1 MAIAE
6 SLKNQ
11 RILLAGCGNLGGAIA
26 TLLQQSGADVFGL
39 RRRTDQLPR
48 GITPVAADLT
58 QPATLSGKLPPRLNQ
73 VIYCLTPSDYTEQGY
88 HAAYVKGLE
97 NLLCELQGQTPN
109 RLFFISSTG
118 VYGQDDNNWVD
129 EESPTQPSRFSGQQ
143 VLLGEQT
150 ALASRIP
157 ATVVRFS
164 GIYGPSRQG
173 FLQAV
178 IDGRLNPPSYS
189 NYSNRI
195 HEQDAARAVAHLSA
209 MAAAGD
215 TLQSCY
221 LASDCEP
228 IRLDQVVRWV
238 RQHTDCEAPAKDARG
253 GGRVGSK
260 LCSNRRLLK
269 TGFQFRYPDFRAG
282 YRELI
287 EQRKGA

>member
-26 TLLQQSGADVFGL
+26 TLLLQSGAEVFGL
-39 RRRTDQLPR
+39 RRRTDQLPQ
-48 GITPVAADLT
+48 GVAPITADLT
-58 QPATLSGKLPPRLNQ
+58 LPETLSDKLPPRLDQ
-73 VIYCLTPSDYTEQGY
+73 VIYCLTPSNYTEQGY

-97 NLLCELQGQTPN
+97 NLLWELQGQTPN

-118 VYGQDDNNWVD
+118 VYGQNDDGWVD
-129 EESPTQPSRFSGQQ
+129 ERSPTQPSSFSGQQ

-150 ALASRIP
+150 ALASCIA

-164 GIYGPSRQG
+164 GLYGPSRQS

-178 IDGRLNPPSYS
+178 IDGRLNPPAHS

-195 HEQDAARAVAHLSA
+195 HEQDAVRAMMHLSS
-209 MAAAGD
+209 MAASGGS
-215 TLQSCY
+215 LQTCY

-238 RQHTDCEAPAKDARG
+238 REHTDCEEPAEDARDG
-253 GGRVGSK
+253 SRVGSK

-269 TGFQFRYPDFRAG
+269 TGFEFRYPDFRAG

-287 EQRKGA
+287 DQRKGA

>member
-6 SLKNQ
+6 GLKNQ

-26 TLLQQSGADVFGL
+26 TLLLQSGADVFGL
-39 RRRTDQLPR
+39 RRSTDQLPQD
-48 GITPVAADLT
+48 ITPVTADLT
-58 QPATLSGKLPPRLNQ
+58 QLATLKDALPPRLGQ
-73 VIYCLTPSDYTEQGY
+73 VIYCLTPSAYTAQGY
-88 HAAYVKGLE
+88 HAAYVEGLE
-97 NLLCELQGQTPN
+97 NLLRELQGQTPN

-118 VYGQDDNNWVD
+118 VYGQDDNGWVD
-129 EESPTQPSRFSGQQ
+129 EESATQPSGFSGQQ

-150 ALASRIP
+150 ALAGRIP

-178 IDGRLNPPSYS
+178 MDGRLNPPEHS

-195 HEQDAARAVAHLSA
+195 HQQDAARAIVHLST
-209 MAAAGD
+209 MAAAGE
-215 TLQSCY
+215 TLQPCY

-228 IRLDQVVRWV
+228 VRLDQVVRWV
-238 RQHTDCEAPAKDARG
+238 RQYTDCKKPARDARS
-253 GGRVGSK
+253 GGRAGSK

-269 TGFQFRYPDFRAG
+269 TGFEFWYPDFRAG

-287 EQRKGA
+287 DQRKDA

>member
-26 TLLQQSGADVFGL
+26 TRLLQSGAEVFGL
-39 RRRTDQLPR
+39 RRRTDQLPQ

-58 QPATLSGKLPPRLNQ
+58 QPATLKNTLPPRLDQ

-88 HAAYVKGLE
+88 HAAYVTALE
-97 NLLCELQGQTPN
+97 NLLVELKGQTPS
-109 RLFFISSTG
+109 RLFFVSSTG
-118 VYGQDDNNWVD
+118 VYGQDDNGWVD
-129 EESPTQPSRFSGQQ
+129 ERSPTQPSGFSGQQ

-150 ALASRIP
+150 ALASSVA

-178 IDGRLNPPSYS
+178 INGRLKPPAHSH
-189 NYSNRI
+189 YSNRI
-195 HEQDAARAVAHLSA
+195 HEQDAARAIVHLST
-209 MAAAGD
+209 MAAASE

-228 IRLDQVVRWV
+228 ARLDQVVQWI
-238 RQHTDCEAPAKDARG
+238 RQHTDCVAPADDARD
-253 GGRVGSK
+253 GGRAGSK

-282 YRELI
+282 YRELTD
-287 EQRKGA
+287 QRKGA

>member
-26 TLLQQSGADVFGL
+26 ILLLQSGAEVFGL
-39 RRRTDQLPR
+39 RRRTDQLPQ

-58 QPATLSGKLPPRLNQ
+58 QPATLKNTLPPRLDQ

-88 HAAYVKGLE
+88 HAAYVTALE
-97 NLLCELQGQTPN
+97 NLLVELQGQAPS
-109 RLFFISSTG
+109 RFFFVSSTG
-118 VYGQDDNNWVD
+118 VYGKDDNGWVD
-129 EESPTQPSRFSGQQ
+129 ERSPTQPSGFSGQQ

-150 ALASRIP
+150 ALASSVA

-178 IDGRLNPPSYS
+178 INGRLKPPAHSH
-189 NYSNRI
+189 YSNRI
-195 HEQDAARAVAHLSA
+195 HEQDAARAIVHLST
-209 MAAAGD
+209 MAAASE

-228 IRLDQVVRWV
+228 ARLDQVVQWI
-238 RQHTDCEAPAKDARG
+238 RQHTDCVAPADDARD
-253 GGRVGSK
+253 GGRAGSK

-282 YRELI
+282 YRELTD
-287 EQRKGA
+287 QRKGA

>member
-26 TLLQQSGADVFGL
+26 SLLLQSGAEVFGL
-39 RRRTDQLPR
+39 RRRTDRLPQ
-48 GITPVAADLT
+48 GVTPIAADLT
-58 QPATLSGKLPPRLNQ
+58 QPETLSGKLPPRLDQ

-97 NLLCELQGQTPN
+97 NLLCELQGQTPC

-118 VYGQDDNNWVD
+118 VYGQDDNGWGD
-129 EESPTQPSRFSGQQ
+129 EESPTQPGVFSGQQ

-150 ALASRIP
+150 ALASPIP

-164 GIYGPSRQG
+164 GIYGPSRQS

-178 IDGRLNPPSYS
+178 MDGRLNPPGHSH
-189 NYSNRI
+189 YSNRI
-195 HEQDAARAVAHLSA
+195 HEQDAVRAMVHLSA
-209 MAAAGD
+209 MAAEGD

-228 IRLDQVVRWV
+228 VRLDQVVRWV
-238 RQHTDCEAPAKDARG
+238 RQHTDCEEPTEDARG
-253 GGRVGSK
+253 GGRAGSK
-260 LCSNRRLLK
+260 RCSNRRLLT
-269 TGFQFRYPDFRAG
+269 TGFEFQYPDFRAG

-287 EQRKGA
+287 DQRKGA

>member
-26 TLLQQSGADVFGL
+26 TLLLQSGAEVFGL

-58 QPATLSGKLPPRLNQ
+58 QPVTLESTLPPRLDQ
-73 VIYCLTPSDYTEQGY
+73 VVYCLTPSDYTEQGY
-88 HAAYVKGLE
+88 HTAYVEGLE
-97 NLLCELQGQTPN
+97 NLLCELRNQTPH

-118 VYGQDDNNWVD
+118 VYGQNDDACVD
-129 EESPTQPSRFSGQQ
+129 EESPTQPSVFSGQQ

-150 ALASRIP
+150 ALASSIP

-164 GIYGPSRQG
+164 GIYGPSRQS

-178 IDGRLNPPSYS
+178 IDGRLNPPIHS

-195 HEQDAARAVAHLSA
+195 HELDAARAIVYLST
-209 MAAAGD
+209 MATGGE

-228 IRLDQVVRWV
+228 ARLDQVVEWI
-238 RQHTDCEAPAKDARG
+238 RQQTDCKTPAEDARG

-260 LCSNRRLLK
+260 LCINRRLLE

-282 YRELI
+282 YRKLI
-287 EQRKGA
+287 DQRKGA

>member
-26 TLLQQSGADVFGL
+26 TQLLHSGANVFGL
-39 RRRTDQLPR
+39 RRRTDQLPQ

-58 QPATLSGKLPPRLNQ
+58 QPASLKNALPPDLNQ
-73 VIYCLTPSDYTEQGY
+73 VIYCLTPSDYNEQGY
-88 HAAYVKGLE
+88 HAAYVTSLQ
-97 NLLCELQGQTPN
+97 NLLVELQGQAPS

-129 EESPTQPSRFSGQQ
+129 EESPTQPSGFSGQQ

-150 ALASRIP
+150 ALAGNIP

-178 IDGRLNPPSYS
+178 IEGQLNPPAHS

-195 HEQDAARAVAHLSA
+195 HEQDAVRTIVHLST
-209 MAAAGD
+209 MAAAGG

-228 IRLDQVVRWV
+228 VRLDKVVQWIH
-238 RQHTDCEAPAKDARG
+238 QQADCKAPIDNARS
-253 GGRVGSK
+253 GGRAGSK
-260 LCSNRRLLK
+260 LCSNKRLLE

-287 EQRKGA
+287 NQRQGV

>member
-1 MAIAE
+1 
-6 SLKNQ
+6 
-11 RILLAGCGNLGGAIA
+11 
-26 TLLQQSGADVFGL
+26 VFGL
-39 RRRTDQLPR
+39 RRRTDQLPQ
-48 GITPVAADLT
+48 GIAPVAADLT
-58 QPATLSGKLPPRLNQ
+58 QPATLESTLPPKLDQ

-97 NLLCELQGQTPN
+97 NLLSELQGQTPN
-109 RLFFISSTG
+109 RLIFISSTG

-129 EESPTQPSRFSGQQ
+129 EESPTQPGGFNGQQ

-164 GIYGPSRQG
+164 GIYGPSRQS

-178 IDGRLNPPSYS
+178 IDGRLNPPAQS

-195 HEQDAARAVAHLSA
+195 HEQDAVRAVVHLSN
-209 MAAAGD
+209 MAAANQN
-215 TLQSCY
+215 LQPCY

-228 IRLDQVVRWV
+228 IRLDQVVRWI
-238 RQHTDCEAPAKDARG
+238 RQHIECETPAEDARG

-260 LCSNRRLLK
+260 LCSNRRLLN

-287 EQRKGA
+287 NQRKSA

>member
-6 SLKNQ
+6 GLKKQ

-26 TLLQQSGADVFGL
+26 TLLLQSGAEVFGL
-39 RRRTDQLPR
+39 RRRTDQLPQ
-48 GITPVAADLT
+48 GVTPITADLT
-58 QPATLSGKLPPRLNQ
+58 LPETLSDKLPPQLDQ

-97 NLLCELQGQTPN
+97 NLLWELQGQTPN

-118 VYGQDDNNWVD
+118 VYGQNDDGWVD
-129 EESPTQPSRFSGQQ
+129 ERSPTQPSGFSGQQ

-150 ALASRIP
+150 ALASSMA

-164 GIYGPSRQG
+164 GIYGPSRQS

-178 IDGRLNPPSYS
+178 IDGRLNPPAHS

-195 HEQDAARAVAHLSA
+195 HEQDAVRAMVYLST
-209 MAAAGD
+209 MAASGE
-215 TLQSCY
+215 TLQACY

-238 RQHTDCEAPAKDARG
+238 RQHTDCAEPAEGARDG
-253 GGRVGSK
+253 SRVGSK

-269 TGFQFRYPDFRAG
+269 TGFEFRYPDFRAG

-287 EQRKGA
+287 GQRKGA

>member
-26 TLLQQSGADVFGL
+26 TLLLKSGAEVFGL
-39 RRRTDQLPR
+39 RRRTDQLPQNT
-48 GITPVAADLT
+48 GPVAADLT
-58 QPATLSGKLPPRLNQ
+58 QPATLKNTLPPSLNQ
-73 VIYCLTPSDYTEQGY
+73 VVYCLTPSDYTEQGY
-88 HAAYVKGLE
+88 HAAYVRGLE
-97 NLLCELQGQTPN
+97 NLLCELQGQTPS

-118 VYGQDDNNWVD
+118 VYGQDDNDWVN
-129 EESPTQPSRFSGQQ
+129 EESPTQPIGFSGQQ

-157 ATVVRFS
+157 TTVIRFS
-164 GIYGPSRQG
+164 GIYGPSRQS

-178 IDGRLNPPSYS
+178 IDGRLNPPAHS

-195 HEQDAARAVAHLSA
+195 HEQDAARAVVHLST
-209 MAAAGD
+209 MAAAGE
-215 TLQSCY
+215 TLQPCY

-228 IRLDQVVRWV
+228 VRLDQVAQWV
-238 RQHTDCEAPAKDARG
+238 RQQTDCEAPAEDARS

-260 LCSNRRLLK
+260 LCSNRRLLE

-282 YRELI
+282 YRDLI
-287 EQRKGA
+287 DQRKGA

>member
-26 TLLQQSGADVFGL
+26 TRLLQSGAEVFGL
-39 RRRTDQLPR
+39 RRRTDQLPQ

-58 QPATLSGKLPPRLNQ
+58 QPATLKNTLPPRLDQ

-88 HAAYVKGLE
+88 HAAYVTALE
-97 NLLCELQGQTPN
+97 NLLVELKGQTPS
-109 RLFFISSTG
+109 RLFFVSSTG
-118 VYGQDDNNWVD
+118 VYGQDDNGWVD
-129 EESPTQPSRFSGQQ
+129 ERSPTQPSGFSGQQ

-150 ALASRIP
+150 ALASSVA

-178 IDGRLNPPSYS
+178 INGRLKPPAHSH
-189 NYSNRI
+189 YSNRI
-195 HEQDAARAVAHLSA
+195 HEQDAARAIVHLST
-209 MAAAGD
+209 MAAASE

-228 IRLDQVVRWV
+228 ARLDQVVQWI
-238 RQHTDCEAPAKDARG
+238 RQHTDCKAPADDARD
-253 GGRVGSK
+253 GGRAGSK
-260 LCSNRRLLK
+260 LCSNRHLLK

-287 EQRKGA
+287 DQRKGA

>member
-26 TLLQQSGADVFGL
+26 ILLLQSGAEVFGL
-39 RRRTDQLPR
+39 RRRTDQLPQ

-58 QPATLSGKLPPRLNQ
+58 QPATLKNTLPPRLDQ

-88 HAAYVKGLE
+88 HAAYVTALE
-97 NLLCELQGQTPN
+97 NLLVELQGQAPS
-109 RLFFISSTG
+109 RFFFVSSTG
-118 VYGQDDNNWVD
+118 VYGQDDNGWVD
-129 EESPTQPSRFSGQQ
+129 ERSPTQPSGFSGQQ

-150 ALASRIP
+150 ALASSVA

-178 IDGRLNPPSYS
+178 INGRLKPPAHSH
-189 NYSNRI
+189 YSNRI
-195 HEQDAARAVAHLSA
+195 HEQDAARAIVHLST
-209 MAAAGD
+209 MAAASE

-228 IRLDQVVRWV
+228 ARLDQVVQWI
-238 RQHTDCEAPAKDARG
+238 RQHTDCVAPADDARD
-253 GGRVGSK
+253 GGRAGSK

-282 YRELI
+282 YRELTD
-287 EQRKGA
+287 QRKGA

>member
-6 SLKNQ
+6 SVKNQ

-26 TLLQQSGADVFGL
+26 TVLLQSGADVFGL
-39 RRRTDQLPR
+39 RRRTDQLPQ

-58 QPATLSGKLPPRLNQ
+58 QPETLENTLPPRLDQ